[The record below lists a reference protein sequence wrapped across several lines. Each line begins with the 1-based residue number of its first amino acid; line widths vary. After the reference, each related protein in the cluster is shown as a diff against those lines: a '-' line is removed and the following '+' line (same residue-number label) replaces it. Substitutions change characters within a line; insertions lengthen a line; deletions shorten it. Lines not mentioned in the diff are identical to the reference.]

1 MRKNLPS
8 RNHLLTNETN
18 SLQETN
24 KKKKQLNGY
33 AKYTGITFKMAA
45 IIVIG
50 VLAGLKLDE
59 YFEIEKH
66 LFTLTFTLL
75 FVPLSIYIAVKDL
88 LK

>member
-1 MRKNLPS
+1 M
-8 RNHLLTNETN
+8 N
-18 SLQETN
+18 SSQEIN
-24 KKKKQLNGY
+24 KKKKQLSGY
-33 AKYTGITFKMAA
+33 AKYTGIAFKMAA

-66 LFTLTFTLL
+66 LFTLIFTLL
-75 FVPLSIYIAVKDL
+75 FVPLSIYSAVKDL